1 MTGPSPTSTWIWVRS
16 RTLRATPF
24 FAVISVVSLTD
35 ANSRRPKRRDGTLS
49 PLNAATGAM
58 DLAKGAFSMTSPK
71 AAFGSVTVIQS
82 GFPLVSVGRL
92 LADAYRAP

>member
-49 PLNAATGAM
+49 SLNAVTGAA
-58 DLAKGAFSMTSPK
+58 DLAKEVLTMVPAN
-71 AAFGSVTVIQS
+71 AASGSVTVIQS
-82 GFPLVSVGRL
+82 GFRLVSVGRL
-92 LADAYRAP
+92 LADVYRAP